1 MRILSNLLTILS
13 GEEMEANTN
22 EMLFASLTVFI
33 TLLILSINF

>member
-1 MRILSNLLTILS
+1 MKYFSNLLTALS
-13 GEEMEANTN
+13 GEPMEAQTN